1 MYDHAVQF
9 HAEGLKNEW
18 AAESAS
24 GSEGSQGGGAA
35 VTPAGFGGITRG
47 VVQAAALS
55 GKHKAPVFRLE
66 ELHRV

>member
-1 MYDHAVQF
+1 MYGHEVLF
-9 HAEGLKNEW
+9 YAEGLKSES